1 MISIIKPAIVAGCD
15 PVPFRTRKSNLLS
28 LLCY

>member
-1 MISIIKPAIVAGCD
+1 LMIEIKPAIATGRD